1 MDTTDSVGD
10 IVESTG
16 DEEQIED
23 EFDSFYG
30 CNEGAIDF
38 LGLPVD
44 IIYELFELF
53 TDKDLVRY
61 LTAFGVTNSKII
73 VLPVLELRIITIKLE
88 IL

>member
-10 IVESTG
+10 IVESTR

-30 CNEGAIDF
+30 CNDGAIDF

-61 LTAFGVTNSKII
+61 LIAFGVTSKII
-73 VLPVLELRIITIKLE
+73 VLPVLE
-88 IL
+88 